1 MLTTGR
7 PARVVVLC
15 SKRAPGLA
23 HLLDCAERSSAFA
36 VVGVMTTE
44 SDCIDVERVR
54 ERGIPVVCRDIH
66 AFYAERAARLTRNWE
81 VRAAY
86 DAGTIDVVRTFTPDL
101 VLLDGYLYLL
111 TSSVLDAFPNRL
123 LNLHFSDLM
132 VRNAD
137 SRPTYPGIRAV
148 RDAIVDG
155 QTETCATVHLVNS
168 EPDGGPPLVRSWR
181 FPVSPLVARARAW
194 QAMDMLKAYAYAHQ
208 EWMLRDTSGP
218 LLEAAL
224 DLVTSGRVSLDVLG
238 AQEPQH
244 VTPWQLEVD
253 GSISLCEI
261 SSREQF
267 ASERPH
273 RLRRRPVCQQP
284 WERRRSA
291 DVPRTP
297 RSQDGSQ

>member
-7 PARVVVLC
+7 PARVAVLC

-44 SDCIDVERVR
+44 PDCADIDRVR

-66 AFYAERAARLTRNWE
+66 AFYAERGARLTRDWE

-86 DAGTIDVVRTFTPDL
+86 DAGTIDVVCAFTPDL

-111 TSSVLDAFPNRL
+111 TSSMLEAFPSRL

-132 VRNAD
+132 LRDAD

-155 QTETCATVHLVNS
+155 QAETCATVHLVNS
-168 EPDGGPPLVRSWR
+168 EPDGGAPIVRSWG

-208 EWMLRDTSGP
+208 EWMLRDASGP

-224 DLVTSGRVSLDVLG
+224 NLVTSGRVSLDVLG
-238 AQEPQH
+238 AQEPQC
-244 VTPWQLEVD
+244 VTPWRLEAD
-253 GSISLCEI
+253 GALSLRGL
-261 SSREQF
+261 STRDQS
-267 ASERPH
+267 AGERPH
-273 RLRRRPVCQQP
+273 RVRRRLVCQQP

-291 DVPRTP
+291 EVPHTP